1 MAKVIVKLNEKR
13 EIVRFSSTTFEDL
26 SKLDDTWYMTNL
38 EGEGDLYSYPNSV
51 YETFDEYG
59 RPNFKLDNLNN
70 IVEIS
75 EDEKVPVTPA
85 VDPIQEMENLKSQ
98 FAALQMMIME
108 NTMNSDVLNSYNSE
122 NDVNQL
128 FDLNV

>member
-1 MAKVIVKLNEKR
+1 MSKIVVKCNEKR
-13 EIVRFSSTTFEDL
+13 EIIKFSSTAFEDIN
-26 SKLDDTWYMTNL
+26 KLDNSWYMTNL
-38 EGEGDLYSYPNSV
+38 EGDGGMYSYPNSV
-51 YETFDEYG
+51 YETYDDFG
-59 RPNFKLDNLNN
+59 RPKYKLNNLNN

-85 VDPIQEMENLKSQ
+85 IDPIQEMEFLKAQ
-98 FAALQMMIME
+98 FAALQMMVME

-128 FDLNV
+128 FDVNV

>member
-1 MAKVIVKLNEKR
+1 MSKIVVKCNEKR
-13 EIVRFSSTTFEDL
+13 EIIKFSSTAFEDIN
-26 SKLDDTWYMTNL
+26 KLDDSWYMTNL
-38 EGEGDLYSYPNSV
+38 EGDGGMYSYPNSV
-51 YETFDEYG
+51 YETYDDFG
-59 RPNFKLDNLNN
+59 RPKYKLNNLNN

-85 VDPIQEMENLKSQ
+85 VDPIQEMKNLKAQ
-98 FAALQMMIME
+98 FAALQMMVME
-108 NTMNSDVLNSYNSE
+108 NTINSDVLNSYNSE